1 MATRSETRPAPKVVR
16 FRVNVPADDQE
27 ALAFVASQ
35 VNLSASIRQLMHD
48 YVETQGLTDAMSAPV
63 AADQAQ
69 AVVAAAPKSQRRAR
83 GKAAKALSESV
94 AAGAKGKAGVAS
106 RRKPAEAPVMTPA
119 PSYPDPN
126 EAIRQMMGG

>member
-27 ALAFVASQ
+27 SLAFVASQ

-48 YVETQGLTDAMSAPV
+48 YVETRGLTDAMSAPV
-63 AADQAQ
+63 AADQARE
-69 AVVAAAPKSQRRAR
+69 VVARAPKSQRRAR

-94 AAGAKGKAGVAS
+94 SESSGGRARVAPS
-106 RRKPAEAPVMTPA
+106 RRPADAPEQ
-119 PSYPDPN
+119 SYPDPN
-126 EAIRQMMGG
+126 EAIRKMMGD